1 MTRES
6 PLKEAFHLT
15 LAECSILGLW
25 AINIERYTR
34 HMLSSISLI
43 VFAAVVVYFLYS
55 TFRKNIK
62 LGIIKSVA
70 FTGFL
75 LGFLFTPPLIQE
87 TGGLD
92 LPLGMLVALISS
104 FVNISMKKNSS

>member
-1 MTRES
+1 MTRKS
-6 PLKEAFHLT
+6 PMKEAFSLT
-15 LAECSILGLW
+15 LGECAVLILWGV
-25 AINIERYTR
+25 NIERYTR

-62 LGIIKSVA
+62 LGIIKSVT

-87 TGGLD
+87 TGVLD
-92 LPLGMLVALISS
+92 LPLGMLVALILS
-104 FVNISMKKNSS
+104 FVNINMKKNSS